1 MLNIAH
7 KEVAVKA
14 ENQILIL
21 AVREGLINSVVA
33 KDGLGF
39 TLITEIGYME
49 LGNKVGEFFA
59 PGELSPE
66 VIWGGAT
73 TPDKSWTGDSW
84 DYAPLAETAGVETAL
99 CFGLCNDQIGYILT
113 DNDVRSIFTENEE
126 VNASSYHSA
135 SALTESF
142 ESLLAAVK

>member
-1 MLNIAH
+1 M
-7 KEVAVKA
+7 AVKA

-39 TLITEIGYME
+39 TIITEIGYME
-49 LGNKVGEFFA
+49 LGNKVGVFFA
-59 PGELSPE
+59 PGEISPE
-66 VIWGGAT
+66 IFWGNAT
-73 TPDKSWTGDSW
+73 TAEKSWTGESW
-84 DYAPLAETAGVETAL
+84 DYAPLAETAGMDTVL

-126 VNASSYHSA
+126 VNASSYHAA
-135 SALTESF
+135 STLTEAYEELIAS
-142 ESLLAAVK
+142 VK